1 MDPTKVI
8 HAPNFSV
15 EPARSAPVLVK
26 KRGLATLLF
35 SLSFPF
41 SRRMFSDDD
50 SSKTP
55 RNDSLIGNLTGYL
68 DTRIDLVRLE
78 IQQRV
83 STIFVSTIHGVVLA
97 LLGLM
102 FLIFLSIFA
111 GLALN
116 SALDSTFWGFGI
128 VAGFY
133 LVLLGLVLV
142 GVDKATFQ
150 GLANKTLKD
159 TIYKSDKRQA

>member
-1 MDPTKVI
+1 M
-8 HAPNFSV
+8 
-15 EPARSAPVLVK
+15 
-26 KRGLATLLF
+26 LF
-35 SLSFPF
+35 
-41 SRRMFSDDD
+41 DDD

-78 IQQRV
+78 IQQKV
-83 STIFVSTIHGVVLA
+83 STVFVSTIHGVTLAVLA
-97 LLGLM
+97 LM
-102 FLIFLSIFA
+102 FVIFLSVFA

-116 SALDSTFWGFGI
+116 SALDSSFWGFGI

-133 LVLLGLVLV
+133 LLLLVLVLV
-142 GVDKATFQ
+142 GVDKAAFQ
-150 GLANKTLKD
+150 GIANKAFKD

>member
-1 MDPTKVI
+1 MVT
-8 HAPNFSV
+8 
-15 EPARSAPVLVK
+15 
-26 KRGLATLLF
+26 
-35 SLSFPF
+35 
-41 SRRMFSDDD
+41 DDD

-78 IQQRV
+78 LQQKV
-83 STIFVSTIHGVVLA
+83 SGALVGTIHGATLA
-97 LLGLM
+97 ILGIF
-102 FLIFLSIFA
+102 FLIFLSVFV
-111 GLALN
+111 GLAFN
-116 SALDSTFWGFGI
+116 SALDSPFWGFGI

-133 LVLLGLVLV
+133 LVLLILVLV

-150 GLANKTLKD
+150 GIANKLLRD

>member
-1 MDPTKVI
+1 MVT
-8 HAPNFSV
+8 
-15 EPARSAPVLVK
+15 
-26 KRGLATLLF
+26 
-35 SLSFPF
+35 
-41 SRRMFSDDD
+41 DDD
-50 SSKTP
+50 TSKTP

-78 IQQRV
+78 LQQKV
-83 STIFVSTIHGVVLA
+83 SGALVGTIHGATLA
-97 LLGLM
+97 LLGLL
-102 FLIFLSIFA
+102 FLIFVSIFA

-116 SALDSTFWGFGI
+116 NALDSDFWGFGI

-133 LVLLGLVLV
+133 LLLLVLVLV

-150 GLANKTLKD
+150 GIADKALKD